1 MIASILQQL
10 KVEFKIYL
18 RQPFYLLFSLEMP
31 VASFLFFGSLYSS
44 QDYGAADFFS
54 MYIPGF
60 CMLVLFSTSVFN
72 VGNQVISDKEKGIY
86 NRILTTP
93 ISLTRFIGV
102 ILSKAFM
109 LAFLGFVL
117 ILFVAHFSFSIPIGL
132 GRLGF
137 VAMYTVFILYS
148 LSLGVGIAFLV
159 NKLNTYSITMMAAFF
174 PMFML
179 SDASI
184 PLMSL
189 PKWAQSAA
197 EFNPLYHSNLI
208 LRTFWDSSMQEMY
221 GANIWKSYLV
231 LGLILSILYAL
242 VVYKWKKGRI
252 SLKQKS
258 ENKGLLPLADTSEI
272 I

>member
-18 RQPFYLLFSLEMP
+18 RQPFYLLFSLVMP

-117 ILFVAHFSFSIPIGL
+117 ILLVAHFSFSIPIGL
-132 GRLGF
+132 DRLGF
-137 VAMYTVFILYS
+137 VAMYTLFILYS

-159 NKLNTYSITMMAAFF
+159 NKLNTYSIAMMTAFF

-189 PKWAQSAA
+189 PEWAQKAA
-197 EFNPLYHSNLI
+197 QFNPLYHANLI
-208 LRTFWDSSMQEMY
+208 LRTFWASNMREMY
-221 GANIWKSYLV
+221 GANIWKSYVV
-231 LGLILSILYAL
+231 LGLLLSVLYILVI
-242 VVYKWKKGRI
+242 YKWKKGKI

-258 ENKGLLPLADTSEI
+258 DSKGQLPLSNASEVI
-272 I
+272 